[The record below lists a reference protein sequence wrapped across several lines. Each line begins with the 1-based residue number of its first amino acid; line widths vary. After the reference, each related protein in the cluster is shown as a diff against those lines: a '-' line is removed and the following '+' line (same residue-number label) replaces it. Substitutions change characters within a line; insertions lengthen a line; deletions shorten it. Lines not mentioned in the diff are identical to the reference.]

1 MAATVFSSMA
11 LASDAVPCANAVV
24 EHKTAMAPSAPTT
37 SLRNMDISS
46 LLFEQFTIPERLIA
60 TTDKVIE

>member
-1 MAATVFSSMA
+1 
-11 LASDAVPCANAVV
+11 
-24 EHKTAMAPSAPTT
+24 
-37 SLRNMDISS
+37 MDISS